1 MKKLFAL
8 LLTAFLA
15 LGSMPAAALAQTAEA
30 PAPITG
36 DYVEGEAIVCVTDS
50 PAGLY
55 SRSAVSPLL
64 AGAEELMPLASP
76 SDTYSRSA
84 GPAESL
90 KLVRSG
96 TLSTAELIEALRE
109 LDTVVFAEPNYL
121 YSVTEDRAAASGTKD
136 LTPDQ
141 WAYDKDGRFSMAVE
155 GWNCYKSDGTPDPAV
170 DTGGTVV
177 AVLDSGV
184 DYTHEDLKDV
194 MWTADETLQ
203 AALGGGQYGYNAV
216 AANSSG
222 APYDSRDPM
231 DDNSHGTHCAGV
243 IAGSWNHT
251 GISGITS
258 GAQIMAVKIG
268 NDSGSML
275 SSDILKGFS
284 YVLNAVRQGVN
295 VTVTSNSWGGPSGG
309 QAIDRAVTALG
320 RDGVVSVFASGN
332 ESSDCDTA
340 SKTVSTLRDNPYA
353 VAVNA
358 SDINGDLASFSNYG
372 AITTDVAAPGDEI
385 LSAIPTSMGTADPRY
400 VKSPLMNGFEGG
412 GADTW
417 TVDLEPGTGS
427 TAELTGTRAFEGSQS
442 LMLTHDSAAPV
453 LVSQAQD
460 LSLTPYRYLSYMLWA
475 DPTNEQSLYLINT
488 FIEVRTTGLDSE
500 NQPVWEALTP
510 CYGSVDSWTSASFTL
525 PANTDYGHFQVR
537 VYTAGQLLD
546 NTPITPGTLYFD
558 NFSLGDQ
565 TAAYESKSGTS
576 MATPAVAGEAA
587 ILAKHF
593 DDKDAAK
600 TAARVIGSV
609 KKIDSQAGKSVSGG
623 LAQLDLALAGN
634 TVPVINSAVPTGDNQ
649 LAIGGYFFGKTPT
662 VTIDG
667 VPAAVTASS
676 DESIVA
682 ALPEGMTAGLKRVEV
697 TSDKGPGHQS
707 FELGAVSSLYERL
720 PLPDDTRFYDSTSGS
735 LTGLGGSLYYAG
747 VNQSGSLEFWRYTP
761 GAAESNGW
769 TRLNSDPAVY
779 PSANSA
785 CTWEGRLV
793 IATEYDEKAG
803 IAVYDP
809 DTDAWTRFTTDQIA
823 PVLNASL
830 VNTGSEVLFIGG
842 KTTVGNDVYSQ
853 KSIIRLDIA
862 AQTSEKIGELS
873 TGRVAPAVAYT
884 GDGAV
889 YVAGG
894 TKAELVDGL
903 EKIENGQ
910 STLVRDNVLPQGLAQ
925 SQDYTGTWGTVDGGM
940 LFSGPV
946 VTDPGSG
953 QVTADTYALRFD
965 AGGFEPTGKIVSTG
979 RVYNGVGTAYQDAF
993 YVLGETNYAE
1003 NNRVF
1008 SVDRSVKTL
1017 AQPGDKPEKPVD
1029 PVNPVTPETP
1039 DSPGAGGNASTGFVS
1054 GSAAILAAAVLL
1066 AACAAGLLLY
1076 RKQKL
1081 H

>member
-1 MKKLFAL
+1 MKKIFVL
-8 LLTAFLA
+8 LLATLLVFGSVPATAF
-15 LGSMPAAALAQTAEA
+15 AQNAENVSD
-30 PAPITG
+30 ITG
-36 DYVEGEAIVCVTDS
+36 DYVEGEAIVCVKDS

-64 AGAEELMPLASP
+64 DGAEALMALASP
-76 SDTYSRSA
+76 SDTYSRSV
-84 GPAESL
+84 GPVESL
-90 KLVRSG
+90 KLVRSDA
-96 TLSTAELIEALRE
+96 LSTAELIEALQK
-109 LDTVVFAEPNYL
+109 LDSVVFAEPNYL
-121 YSVTEDRAAASGTKD
+121 YSVTEDHTSAFGTRD

-141 WAYDKDGRFSMAVE
+141 WAYDKNGSFSMAVE
-155 GWNCYKSDGTPDPAV
+155 GWNRYKSDGTPDPAL
-170 DTGGTVV
+170 DTSGTVV

-184 DYTHEDLKDV
+184 DYTHEDLKAV
-194 MWTADETLQ
+194 MWTADEALQ
-203 AALGGGQYGYNAV
+203 TAIGGGRYGYNAV
-216 AANSSG
+216 AADSSG

-268 NDSGSML
+268 NDSGNML
-275 SSDILKGFS
+275 SSEILKGFS

-295 VTVTSNSWGGPSGG
+295 VTVTSNSWGGPSTG

-320 RDGVVSVFASGN
+320 LDGVVSVFASGN
-332 ESSDCDTA
+332 ESSDCDIS

-353 VAVNA
+353 VTVNA
-358 SDINGDLASFSNYG
+358 SDIDGNLTSFSNYG

-385 LSAIPTSMGTADPRY
+385 LSAIPTSMGTANPRY
-400 VKSPLMNGFEGG
+400 VKSPLMDGFEGG

-417 TVDLEPGTGS
+417 TVRLDPGAGS
-427 TAELTGTRAFEGSQS
+427 SASLTSTRVFEGRQSQS
-442 LMLTHDSAAPV
+442 LIHDSASPELTSEV
-453 LVSQAQD
+453 QD
-460 LSLTPYRYLSYMLWA
+460 LSQTPYRYLSYMLWA

-510 CYGSVDSWTSASFTL
+510 CRGSVDSWTSASFTL
-525 PANTDYGHFQVR
+525 PADTDYKHFQVR
-537 VYTAGQLLD
+537 VHTTGQLLD

-587 ILAKHF
+587 ILAKYF
-593 DDKDAAK
+593 NDQNVAK

-609 KKIDSQAGKSVSGG
+609 KKAGSQADKSVSEG
-623 LAQLDLALAGN
+623 LAQLDLALDGN
-634 TVPVINSAVPTGDNQ
+634 TVPVINSAVPTGDSQ
-649 LAIGGYFFGKTPT
+649 LAIGGYFFGETPT

-667 VPAAVTASS
+667 MTAAVVSSS
-676 DESIVA
+676 DKSIVVD
-682 ALPEGMTAGLKRVEV
+682 LPEGMSAGLKRVEV
-697 TSDKGPGHQS
+697 TSDKGAGHQS

-720 PLPDDTRFYDSTSGS
+720 PLPDDDRFYDSTSGS

-747 VNQSGSLEFWRYTP
+747 VNQRGSLEFWRYTP
-761 GAAESNGW
+761 GSAENNGW
-769 TRLNSDPAVY
+769 TRLNSDPDVY
-779 PSANSA
+779 PAVNSA

-809 DTDAWTRFTTDQIA
+809 DSDAWTRFTTDQIA
-823 PVLNASL
+823 PVLSASL

-873 TGRVAPAVAYT
+873 TGRVAPAVAYA

-903 EKIENGQ
+903 EKIEGGQ
-910 STLVRDNVLPQGLAQ
+910 STLVRDNVLPKGLAQ
-925 SQDYTGTWGTVDGGM
+925 SQDYTGAWGTLDGGM

-946 VTDPGSG
+946 VTDPDSG

-979 RVYNGVGTAYQDAF
+979 RVYNGVGTAYQNAF

-1008 SVDRSVKTL
+1008 SVDHSVKTL
-1017 AQPGDKPEKPVD
+1017 TQPGEEREKPVD
-1029 PVNPVTPETP
+1029 PVNPVNPVTP
-1039 DSPGAGGNASTGFVS
+1039 DSPSTSGNASTGFV
-1054 GSAAILAAAVLL
+1054 GGNAGILVAAVILAV
-1066 AACAAGLLLY
+1066 CAMGLLLY
-1076 RKQKL
+1076 RKRNL
-1081 H
+1081 G